1 MKTSTLLCLLLAG
14 CSDGAGI
21 CARGAWGGSN
31 AGGPPE
37 HSVTLHHPDGS
48 PICTPARVTATFGRQ
63 VVPFVRGNL
72 GDWHLLANG
81 DVVSRTPYPALETA
95 CPNAYG
101 NVGNFAVCGNTEMQ
115 VRIEVEGCTPITR
128 TIRWSEVEAVYP
140 MPTGWRAGIRMNCQ

>member
-37 HSVTLHHPDGS
+37 HSVTLHYPDGS
-48 PICTPARVTATFGRQ
+48 PICRSARVTAVFGGRAL
-63 VVPFVRGNL
+63 PILRGPDSWYLRSDGTVLRRSNDSST
-72 GDWHLLANG
+72 GTDCANG
-81 DVVSRTPYPALETA
+81 
-95 CPNAYG
+95 YG
-101 NVGNFAVCGNTEMQ
+101 NIGDVPVCGNTEMQ
-115 VRIEVEGCTPITR
+115 VRIEVEGCAPITR

-140 MPTGWRAGIRMNCQ
+140 MPTGWRAGIRINCQ